1 MPAAFITYGTH
12 RLSLI
17 ESWDCN
23 DDITGCVRVMLTYR
37 CVLRTSETLLLLH
50 VVRIYVILY
59 VSHYIVGYWLWR
71 NDDESGDFLWSEQLC
86 FFCDFTLLMGW
97 QEGHLVYRRP
107 VFYPPPNGS
116 FYNKWRKN
124 CGGGLP
130 NPGWHGKQ
138 PLKWRWYI
146 FALVEWSNIDC
157 L

>member
-1 MPAAFITYGTH
+1 MPAAFIPYGTH

-71 NDDESGDFLWSEQLC
+71 AIFKGVVCGSWWRNDDESGDFLWSERLC

-97 QEGHLVYRRP
+97 QEGHTGLQKTCLLS
-107 VFYPPPNGS
+107 PPMVPFITS
-116 FYNKWRKN
+116 
-124 CGGGLP
+124 GG
-130 NPGWHGKQ
+130 K
-138 PLKWRWYI
+138 I
-146 FALVEWSNIDC
+146 VEEDC
-157 L
+157 LTQVGMENSH